1 MRRLTRW
8 LWDWTKTIATALVV
22 WFFFSTFILQ
32 AFHIPSSSME
42 STLLI
47 GDVLYVNKMLY
58 GAEIPL
64 VGKRLPAVRE
74 PARGDLLVFDSVEQE
89 GLKVV
94 KRLIGMPG
102 DTLAMASGVL
112 QRNGKPVDEPWVATE
127 NRLAE
132 TDQFGRAKMAA
143 WQRAALVG
151 RDPAGYAPDPNNWG
165 PILVPPGSY
174 FMMGDNRRESWDS
187 RYWGFLP
194 RKNVRGSPMFIYFS
208 WDANTYKPL
217 PLITNIRWARLFTA
231 PH

>member
-8 LWDWTKTIATALVV
+8 LWDWTKTIAVALVV
-22 WFFFSTFILQ
+22 WFVFSTFILQ

-42 STLLI
+42 NTLLI

-64 VGKRLPAVRE
+64 VGKRLPAFRE

-102 DTLAMASGVL
+102 DTIAMAAGVL
-112 QRNGKPVDEPWVATE
+112 QRNGRPVDEPWVLSE

-132 TDQFGRAKMAA
+132 TDAAGQAKMAS
-143 WQRAALVG
+143 WQRPFLVG
-151 RDPAGYAPDPNNWG
+151 RDSAGYAPDPTNWG
-165 PILVPPGSY
+165 PLAVPAGSY

-208 WDANTYKPL
+208 WDGNTYKPL
-217 PLITNIRWARLFTA
+217 PFLTNIRWARLFTA